1 MQITIDVKDSALDK
15 IMYFLNHL
23 KSDVKIIEKKDVSH
37 TLSTK
42 KAVQELFENKNV
54 EPFKSIND
62 PMEWQEQQREEW

>member
-23 KSDVKIIEKKDVSH
+23 KSDVKIIEKKEVSQ

-62 PMEWQEQQREEW
+62 PMKWQEQQREEW